1 MRSILVEAIETH
13 QLRIPVSV
21 CHPRTHTPYSVC
33 NILRNNSD
41 YTEPLRDLLFSLL
54 GEVTRRAANALP
66 KQVYLAER
74 AETAMVWTIWSL
86 PTLSTVLP
94 CGYIPRGLA
103 DCATHLRYSDNCK
116 KIELQ
121 YEVQGNSPSR
131 KLAQMKYLHRSVICK
146 QIDIPEG
153 CLG

>member
-41 YTEPLRDLLFSLL
+41 YTEPLCDLLFSLL

-86 PTLSTVLP
+86 PTLSTVCYRVVIFPGVSLTALHTSGTVITVRRSSYSTR
-94 CGYIPRGLA
+94 CRESPRAG
-103 DCATHLRYSDNCK
+103 S
-116 KIELQ
+116 
-121 YEVQGNSPSR
+121 
-131 KLAQMKYLHRSVICK
+131 
-146 QIDIPEG
+146 
-153 CLG
+153 